1 MAAKVVAATAV
12 TAGLYWLARA
22 TVFRM
27 GWLNGRFDVVQFTFD
42 GVLLGFWILP
52 MVWIGL
58 VVLAWHDQRY
68 RCRTCARQ
76 LRMPVNDGSYGTLL
90 LDHPGTEWVCPYGHG
105 KLRVEVWVADKR
117 SPAWREYGEFWEELF
132 RR

>member
-1 MAAKVVAATAV
+1 MTAKVGAATLL

-27 GWLNGRFDVVQFTFD
+27 GWLNDRFDVVQFTFD

-58 VVLAWHDQRY
+58 VVAAWHDQTF
-68 RCRTCARQ
+68 RCRTCARR
-76 LRMPVNDGSYGTLL
+76 LRMPLTDGSYGTLL
-90 LDHPGTEWVCPYGHG
+90 LEHPGTEWVCPFGHG
-105 KLRVEVWVADKR
+105 KLRVEVWVADQTPPNWQK
-117 SPAWREYGEFWEELF
+117 YGEFWEELF